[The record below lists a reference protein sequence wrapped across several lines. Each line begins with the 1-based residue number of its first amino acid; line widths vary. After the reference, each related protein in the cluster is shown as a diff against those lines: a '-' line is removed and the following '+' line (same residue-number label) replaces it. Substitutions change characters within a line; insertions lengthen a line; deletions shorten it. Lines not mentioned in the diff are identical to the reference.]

1 MKKETGLCNLMVH
14 RSINFSTTNGRP
26 VDRMGKLFH
35 RLKSDL
41 IWYMVIISWKSGISF
56 VMYLGNCDVDLING
70 GSPWIMSVSITI
82 AK

>member
-1 MKKETGLCNLMVH
+1 
-14 RSINFSTTNGRP
+14 
-26 VDRMGKLFH
+26 MGKLFH

-56 VMYLGNCDVDLING
+56 VMYLGNCDVDLISG